1 MEASNDLEKRGFPGM
16 VRKQVILE
24 NVEKEGTRM
33 NNFEN
38 LLSSEENRVVLELG
52 IQIDTFVTFTNER

>member
-1 MEASNDLEKRGFPGM
+1 M